1 MEKFIIGVLCGGIVG
16 ALAVSNNA
24 KMRMLVKKGEDELKE
39 KINGL
44 VDEKL
49 STMLEKADK
58 LKENGQ
64 DGADEQT
71 GAQEKASQ
79 KSKKKNDKKQT
90 EKGAGSANEAATA

>member
-49 STMLEKADK
+49 SAMLEKADK

-64 DGADEQT
+64 DGANEQT

>member
-39 KINGL
+39 KINGI

-49 STMLEKADK
+49 STMLEKVGK
-58 LKENGQ
+58 SQENGQ
-64 DGADEQT
+64 DGADGQT
-71 GAQEKASQ
+71 GAQEKVSQ
-79 KSKKKNDKKQT
+79 KSKKKADKKQT
-90 EKGAGSANEAATA
+90 GKGAVSANESATA